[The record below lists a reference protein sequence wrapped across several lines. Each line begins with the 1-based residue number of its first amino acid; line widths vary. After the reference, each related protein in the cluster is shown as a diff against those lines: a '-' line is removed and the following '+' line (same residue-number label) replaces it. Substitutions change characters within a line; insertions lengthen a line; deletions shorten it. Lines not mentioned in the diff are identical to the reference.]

1 MVITLEVRKLYKYP
15 FERVV
20 EMHLNKWLPDPVLE
34 VACAFRF
41 SFQPASQ
48 SYPCP
53 LEKHIRGI
61 KTVEEKTDCKS
72 GIIYRRKIAICN
84 NVVPKILRKINI
96 LNVNDIYMEEESWLD
111 MKQKIMNIKS
121 RCLTWTQYASLN
133 EVSFFKESG
142 ENPDWTEFYQTR
154 QCSCNWCGETKP
166 AV

>member
-20 EMHLNKWLPDPVLE
+20 EMHLNK
-34 VACAFRF
+34 
-41 SFQPASQ
+41 
-48 SYPCP
+48 YPCP